1 MTRSGPGLGVCA
13 AVAML
18 ALAAAWRLAR
28 SDGLVEAASPREV
41 AATPAQDRA
50 PDEPLVLSSLP
61 EREAAPTRVAGIAAT
76 ELPRLHPRARV
87 VLRGTLRN
95 SLDRAGEI
103 DLRVRR
109 EWSRDIEA
117 LSETALP
124 TWSGALDDTQSLP
137 PELRGRVKSTVLLG
151 GTRTLRGVDYADGED
166 SPAQSIRVQ
175 AGDDGSVE
183 ADITALFEGVIEV
196 PDSIWLEIKHP
207 NFDPAQHAIS
217 AAVGGRRIT
226 RAMLTHEGEFVLN
239 FDVTLVPRC
248 VVRGSAWASDGEA
261 RSIQIEAWELQN
273 GRPAGMKARAVVE
286 SSHDIYEFS
295 LTPDRRYAIVA
306 FADELSPATAV
317 VFASG
322 ALDLWMSPFVLEAG
336 VAIAGRIDLGQH
348 VFGNDVWL
356 SLAPDYP
363 IDPHLR
369 FGSSGL
375 VWTGVSAQ
383 TEARNAHAGDDGSF
397 AFEGLAPGRYRLRIG
412 IERDW
417 WTEMDPVFVVYA
429 PSTDLVLVPQLTR
442 VTLLVEQGRRAFA
455 HRDLRLRG
463 AGRNGKHV
471 SPMLKTD
478 GFGQAAVWLLPGEP
492 YIVDVPMGKNDWS
505 YGKVT
510 SWYRSEIVERIDM
523 SAIDE

>member
-1 MTRSGPGLGVCA
+1 
-13 AVAML
+13 
-18 ALAAAWRLAR
+18 
-28 SDGLVEAASPREV
+28 
-41 AATPAQDRA
+41 
-50 PDEPLVLSSLP
+50 LVLVSLP
-61 EREAAPTRVAGIAAT
+61 EREAAPTRVPSVAAA

-95 SLDRAGEI
+95 SRDRAAEI

-109 EWSRDIEA
+109 EWSRDIA
-117 LSETALP
+117 VLSETALQN
-124 TWSGALDDTQSLP
+124 WSAALDDAESLP
-137 PELRGRVKSTVLLG
+137 PEVRGRVKSTTHLG
-151 GTRTLRGVDYADGED
+151 GGRTLRGFDNAAGED
-166 SPAQSIRVQ
+166 SPEQSIHIH
-175 AGDDGSVE
+175 AADDGSVD
-183 ADITALFEGVIEV
+183 ADITTLFEGVLEV
-196 PDSIWLEIKHP
+196 PDSIWLEIAHP
-207 NFDPAQHAIS
+207 NFDPAQHAI
-217 AAVGGRRIT
+217 ATAVDGRRIT
-226 RAMLTHEGEFVLN
+226 RAMLMHDGEFVLG

-248 VVRGSAWASDGEA
+248 VVRGSAWASDGQA
-261 RSIQIEAWELQN
+261 RSIQIEAWELQSD
-273 GRPAGMKARAVVE
+273 RPTAMRARAVVE
-286 SSHDIYEFS
+286 SSQDVYEFS

-336 VAIAGRIDLGQH
+336 VAIAGRVDLGEH

-375 VWTGVSAQ
+375 IWTGVSAQ
-383 TEARNAHAGDDGSF
+383 TEARNAHAGDDGAF

-442 VTLLVEQGRRAFA
+442 VTLHVEQGRRAFA

-492 YIVDVPMGKNDWS
+492 YIVDVPMGKHDWS

-510 SWYRSEIVERIDM
+510 SWYRSENVERISM